1 MVPSALLTLLVSAP
15 SAVAVASTPVTGS
28 STVFSRLVIAPEWLL
43 MVPSAL
49 LTLLVR
55 EFKELAV
62 IATPVVG
69 LFTVFSKL
77 VIS

>member
-1 MVPSALLTLLVSAP
+1 MVPA
-15 SAVAVASTPVTGS
+15 
-28 STVFSRLVIAPEWLL
+28 
-43 MVPSAL
+43 AL

-55 EFKELAV
+55 AFRELAV

-69 LFTVFSKL
+69 LFTVFSRL